1 MPLRLDEIPETKQRF
16 RLDEIPQPKQYK
28 ARMPGMWQ
36 PLDPIEEEKQ
46 IKNIIGMSESTG
58 ISIPDIDSNY
68 KEMQG
73 KPKPQT
79 WLKGFG
85 PYGAVAAAIPQTGF
99 MADARDEVRFSLDLI
114 QSSHTLADAVMGGQG
129 EAEAYENWLKKRE
142 RAQFRA
148 EVLETFSGPVKSI
161 ILKNIATAAP
171 MLKSYYEASPYAFG
185 GAVVGMAIATIAG
198 QAAPVPEELITVP
211 AAGKVGAKAGFVVGA
226 KLGVTAGTAEFWYRQ
241 GLGDFYGEMINGGA
255 DPKVSK
261 IVASIAAV
269 PYAAIEYSQ
278 IRQFTPGLRAGVQQT
293 IARSVT
299 RVLADAGRQYGK
311 TLMKEALFEEV
322 LQESVNIAAVDVADY
337 LSGKDVKF
345 DKKAFL
351 ERANRLMST
360 GLESL
365 KSMALLPVPNAAVDI
380 ASGVKQAIPSGAKTV
395 KEVAKNYDKRIEK
408 AKTPVQEQA
417 LKDLKTFEEQQLIEP
432 EKEKVAPT
440 EAIEAP
446 TKRLKVSKE
455 YEEELELAKQIP
467 LGVRFSID
475 EKAPESKRW
484 VAYNIETKE
493 DYPNT
498 YASTNIEAMKK
509 FIENYPALTEAIPAP
524 AKAVE
529 PIKEAAPTV
538 EAKQAPEVKEG
549 PSKAARDILGGV
561 EPITQI
567 NKALKEAKAIRPK
580 VEAEIKRERKKRV
593 AAAAAVMEKSIDE
606 GAEKSIFRS
615 SGMLKGPLSE
625 QRFSSIRDIMEE
637 ASPGSINNAFRS
649 IYENPQLRYFE
660 VLNTAEAFRK
670 LIDGEPITLREVD
683 LIKRHFGIEMAKI
696 AEERVIKSSIAER
709 IVTIWRAGLL
719 TGLKTS
725 MLNELS
731 NLTHG
736 VTETAKDIP
745 ASFYDSVASLFTGE
759 RKVAFTVK
767 GYLTG
772 IKEGF
777 EKGWEYLK
785 TGYSERD
792 IGKKFDYQRIKFG
805 NSKTAKAFQAYEEII
820 FHLMGAEDQPFYYG
834 AKARSIFSQAIA
846 SGKTRGL
853 KGKELTDYVN
863 EIAENPSD
871 EILENAAL
879 DAEVAVFQNRTTLG
893 DLARGIQK
901 SSTIGEVIVP
911 FSRTP
916 SAVAMQIIHY
926 TPIGAA
932 AEVMNQIHEGK
943 FNQRAFSHAFGRA
956 TVGTGL
962 LAIGAALVAKGLL
975 LLDYPKGEKER
986 KLWELEGKKP
996 YAVKIGDKWR
1006 SVYVLGPAGNVL
1018 LIGGY
1023 FQKALT
1029 ESGSPSK
1036 AIHIALGGGAKS
1048 FSEQTFVIGMNRAI
1062 EAIMDPERSAE
1073 RFVSSLAGSAVPTII
1088 ADIARATDYTERR
1101 YKGPWQ
1107 AMANRLPDARESL
1120 EPRLDVFGQDLP
1132 RYGGNPFEVM
1142 IDATRPAKIRQD
1154 VVVDEIRRLWDN
1166 DVKVA
1171 PTQLGNRDGY
1181 KILTQKENTILWRR
1195 AGELSYRQ
1203 IFDLI
1208 HTRRYKRR
1216 KDEDKG
1222 KEIEREVKEAK
1233 DFARAEAAQVKLN
1246 QGKTLQEL
1254 KDDGLV
1260 TSDVESLIRRRK

>member
-446 TKRLKVSKE
+446 SKRLKVSKE

-509 FIENYPALTEAIPAP
+509 FIENYPDLTEAIPAP
-524 AKAVE
+524 AKPVE

-538 EAKQAPEVKEG
+538 EAKQAPAEAKGKV
-549 PSKAARDILGGV
+549 RDILGGV

-567 NKALKEAKAIRPK
+567 NKALKDAVEIRPK
-580 VEAEIKRERKKRV
+580 VEAERKAEKRRRV
-593 AAAAAVMEKSIDE
+593 GAAAGTLKSTLKKGE
-606 GAEKSIFRS
+606 MGAEEAIGRS
-615 SGMLKGPLSE
+615 TGLLKGPLSNARYE
-625 QRFSSIRDIMEE
+625 SIRGVIEE
-637 ASPGSINNAFRS
+637 SSPGAIDEAFRS
-649 IYENPQLRYFE
+649 IGESKKLKYFE
-660 VLNTAEAFRK
+660 VVETKEAFAK
-670 LIDGEPITLREVD
+670 LIDGLPITLREVGM
-683 LIKRHFGIEMAKI
+683 IKKHFGIEMGEIAKER
-696 AEERVIKSSIAER
+696 AEKSPLSDRAYAL
-709 IVTIWRAGLL
+709 WRAGLL

-725 MLNELS
+725 MLNEMS
-731 NLTHG
+731 NLTHAL
-736 VTETAKDIP
+736 TETVKDAIAAP
-745 ASFYDSVASLFTGE
+745 VDIIVKQFTGKRE
-759 RKVAFTVK
+759 VGFTVK
-767 GYLTG
+767 GIPKG
-772 IKEGF
+772 VKEGF
-777 EKGWEYLK
+777 EKGWNYLK
-785 TGYSERD
+785 TGIDER
-792 IGKKFDYQRIKFG
+792 GLEKKLDYEPVNFG
-805 NSKTAKAFQAYEEII
+805 ESKTGKLKQVYVETI
-820 FHLMGAEDQPFYYG
+820 FHIMGAEDQPFFYG
-834 AKARSIFSQAIA
+834 AMSRSIRSQAIA
-846 SGKTRGL
+846 QGRNKGL
-853 KGKELTDYVN
+853 KGQELRDFVEQTRKAPTQDM
-863 EIAENPSD
+863 
-871 EILENAAL
+871 LENGIH
-879 DAEVAVFQNRTTLG
+879 DAEISVFQNRTVLG
-893 DLARGIQK
+893 DIARAIQK
-901 SSTIGEVIVP
+901 APVIRWAVP

-916 SAVAMQIIHY
+916 SAVAMQIINY
-926 TPIGAA
+926 TPIGALKEIA
-932 AEVMNQIHEGK
+932 AQIHKGE
-943 FNQRAFSHAFGRA
+943 FNQRNFSHAVARSI
-956 TVGTGL
+956 VGIPV
-962 LAIGAALVAKGLL
+962 LAIGALLFVKGLMT
-975 LLDYPKGEKER
+975 LDYPKGERER

-996 YAVKIGDKWR
+996 FAIKVGDKWR
-1006 SVYVLGPAGNVL
+1006 SAYVLGPAGNVL
-1018 LIGGY
+1018 IIGAY

-1029 ESGSPSK
+1029 ESGSPSE
-1036 AIHIALGGGAKS
+1036 AIVTALSGGGKS
-1048 FSEQTFVIGMNRAI
+1048 FSEQTFVIGMSRAI
-1062 EAIMDPERSAE
+1062 DAMKDPERSFD
-1073 RFVSSLAGSAVPTII
+1073 RFFTGMAGSFVPTIL
-1088 ADIARATDYTERR
+1088 ADFASATDYAERQ

-1107 AMANRLPDARESL
+1107 GIVKRVPGARRTL
-1120 EPRLDVFGQDLP
+1120 EPRLNVFGQDLP
-1132 RYGGNPFEVM
+1132 RYGGNPLEVM

-1166 DVKVA
+1166 DIKVS

-1181 KILTQKENTILWRR
+1181 KILTQEENTILWRQSGQL
-1195 AGELSYRQ
+1195 AYQEL
-1203 IFDLI
+1203 FNLI
-1208 HTRRYKRR
+1208 QNRRYLR
-1216 KDEDKG
+1216 KDDKEKG
-1222 KEIEREVKEAK
+1222 KMVEKVVKEAK
-1233 DFARAEAAQVKLN
+1233 DIARAEAAQVKLN